1 MHLRSSTGID
11 KHCLAGPL
19 GVPLFWC
26 PQERCPLF
34 SVPNQRLA
42 IRRRP
47 SPACMTL
54 LPAQTAWLVPL
65 YPLVASLLSLLWSPG
80 LISRTGPRPCGYL
93 NLTLVSVAFVHSAA
107 ALMALHSNSAA
118 GAAALYKPLTFG
130 WTWLDTAGLRVGFD
144 GLITEPALIAM
155 TVITGLHV
163 LVQIYAIGYL
173 EMDWGWPRFFGS
185 LSFFEAGLC
194 ALVLTDSLFFSY
206 VILEL
211 LTLGTYLIVGTWY
224 NQPLVVKGARD
235 AFLTKRIG
243 DLILLAGVIALLPI
257 TGTWNFH
264 GLQAWAADQVNNG
277 NPLPQILPLILLALI
292 AGPMGK
298 CAQIPLHLWLDEAME
313 SPLPSTVLRNS
324 VVVVGGAWVLL
335 RLEPLIELSPLVQTV
350 LVIVGGTTALVASL
364 IALAQIDIKRA
375 LSFLVS
381 SWLGLLFVAVGLGGI
396 SVADHLMLVY
406 PLPMA
411 LMLMVIGAIVITN
424 VTQDLT
430 QLGGLWS
437 KRPLMGLAFLT
448 GAAGLMALPPFGGFA
463 ALSEL
468 MELTAESSH
477 PLLLGVLVLF
487 TNALISAGLIRVF
500 GLIWGGRPS
509 VFTTRSPEVLWL
521 MALPTFVLMG
531 LVLHLPQLLVINGVF
546 ALSPLPGWG
555 PLAVP
560 LLISTLVGGGLSA
573 VFYLRPHPLAHLPA
587 ALGGLQDW
595 LAHDMQT
602 ERFYHRTVVGLVVG
616 LARLSAWMDERL
628 VDGFSSATGSVALQ
642 GARRLS
648 FTTSGRSQAY
658 ALTVVLGVLLMAAW
672 LLTGF

>member
-1 MHLRSSTGID
+1 
-11 KHCLAGPL
+11 
-19 GVPLFWC
+19 
-26 PQERCPLF
+26 
-34 SVPNQRLA
+34 
-42 IRRRP
+42 
-47 SPACMTL
+47 MTL
-54 LPAQTAWLVPL
+54 FFAQTAWLVPL
-65 YPLVASLLSLLWSPG
+65 YPLLASLLSFLWSPG
-80 LISRTGPRPCGYL
+80 LISRTGPRPCGYI
-93 NLTLVSVAFVHSAA
+93 NLLLVSVAFGHSVL
-107 ALMALHSNSAA
+107 ALLALHSNSNAGSAA
-118 GAAALYKPLTFG
+118 IYRPLTFG
-130 WTWLDTAGLRVGFD
+130 WTWLQTAGLRIGFD

-163 LVQIYAIGYL
+163 LVQIYTIAYL

-211 LTLGTYLIVGTWY
+211 LTFGTYLIVGSWY

-243 DLILLAGVIALLPI
+243 DLILLAGLIALLPI
-257 TGTWNFH
+257 SGTWNFH
-264 GLQAWAADQVNNG
+264 GLQAWAADQSNNHLA
-277 NPLPQILPLILLALI
+277 LPGGFTLILLALV

-335 RLEPLIELSPLVQTV
+335 RLQPLIELSPLVATM
-350 LVIVGGTTALVASL
+350 LVVVGGTSALVGSL
-364 IALAQIDIKRA
+364 IALAQVDVKRA

-396 SVADHLMLVY
+396 AVADHLMLVY

-430 QLGGLWS
+430 QLGGLWP
-437 KRPLMGLAFLT
+437 KRPLMGIAFLS
-448 GAAGLMALPPFGGFA
+448 GAAGLMGLPPFGGFA
-463 ALSEL
+463 ALREL
-468 MELTAESSH
+468 LELTSASGH
-477 PLLLGVLVLF
+477 PWLLGGLVLI

-500 GLIWGGRPS
+500 GLIWAGRPS
-509 VFTTRSPEVLWL
+509 PFTARSPEVLWL
-521 MALPTFVLMG
+521 MVLPILLLTGV
-531 LVLHLPQLLVINGVF
+531 VLHLPLLLVRAGVF
-546 ALSPLPGWG
+546 APSFASLPLWG
-555 PLAVP
+555 PQALP
-560 LLISTLVGGGLSA
+560 LLASTLVGGGLSA
-573 VFYLRPHPLAHLPA
+573 LFYLRPHPLAQLPA

-602 ERFYHRTVVGLVVG
+602 ERFYHRTVVGLVVA
-616 LARLSAWMDERL
+616 LARLSAWLDERL
-628 VDGFSSATGSVALQ
+628 VDGFSGATGGAALA

-648 FTTSGRSQAY
+648 LTTSGRSQAY
-658 ALTVVLGVLLMAAW
+658 ALSLVLGVLLMAAW
-672 LLTGF
+672 LLTSPPISPSALLRPLR

>member
-1 MHLRSSTGID
+1 MPDSAFT
-11 KHCLAGPL
+11 
-19 GVPLFWC
+19 
-26 PQERCPLF
+26 
-34 SVPNQRLA
+34 
-42 IRRRP
+42 
-47 SPACMTL
+47 PAAMTL
-54 LPAQTAWLVPL
+54 LPAQTAWLIPL
-65 YPLVASLLSLLWSPG
+65 YPLLASLLSLLWSPG

-93 NLTLVSVAFVHSAA
+93 NLLLGSVAFVHSAT

-118 GAAALYKPLTFG
+118 GSSAIYRPLTFG
-130 WTWLDTAGLRVGFD
+130 WTWLETAGLRIGFD

-155 TVITGLHV
+155 TVITALHV
-163 LVQIYAIGYL
+163 LVQIYSIAYL

-243 DLILLAGVIALLPI
+243 DLILLAGVIALLPL

-264 GLQAWAADQVNNG
+264 ELQAWAADQANN
-277 NPLPQILPLILLALI
+277 NIALPATFSLIVLALI

-313 SPLPSTVLRNS
+313 GPLPSTVLRNS

-335 RLEPLIELSPLVQTV
+335 RLQPLVEMVPLVQSV
-350 LVIVGGTTALVASL
+350 LVVVGGTSAVVGAL
-364 IALAQIDIKRA
+364 IALAQIDVKRA
-375 LSFLVS
+375 LSFLVT
-381 SWLGLLFVAVGLGGI
+381 SWMGLLFVAVGLGGI

-411 LMLMVIGAIVITN
+411 LMLMAVGAIVLTN

-437 KRPLMGLAFLT
+437 KRPLMGLAFLS
-448 GAAGLMALPPFGGFA
+448 GAVGLIALPPFGGFA
-463 ALSEL
+463 ALREL
-468 MELTAESSH
+468 LELTAASQH
-477 PLLLGVLVLF
+477 PLLLGGLVLV

-500 GLIWGGRPS
+500 GLIFAGQPTP
-509 VFTTRSPEVLWL
+509 FTMRSPEVLWL
-521 MALPTFVLMG
+521 MALPTLLLMG
-531 LVLHLPQLLVINGVF
+531 LVLHLPQLLVRNGVF
-546 ALSPLPGWG
+546 AMDPLPGWG
-555 PLAVP
+555 ALAVP
-560 LLISTLVGGGLSA
+560 LLVSTLFGGGLSA
-573 VFYLRPHPLAHLPA
+573 VFYLRPHPLAQLPA
-587 ALGGLQDW
+587 VLGGLQDW

-602 ERFYHRTVVGLVVG
+602 ERFYHRTVVALVLL
-616 LARLSAWMDERL
+616 LARLSRWSELRL
-628 VDGFSSATGSVALQ
+628 VDGFSGATGGAAMVS
-642 GARRLS
+642 ARRLS
-648 FTTSGRSQAY
+648 LTTSGRSQAY
-658 ALTVVLGVLLMAAW
+658 ALTLVLGVLLMAAW
-672 LLTGF
+672 LLAGL

>member
-1 MHLRSSTGID
+1 
-11 KHCLAGPL
+11 
-19 GVPLFWC
+19 
-26 PQERCPLF
+26 
-34 SVPNQRLA
+34 
-42 IRRRP
+42 
-47 SPACMTL
+47 MTVAAL
-54 LPAQTAWLVPL
+54 QAAWLIPV
-65 YPLVASLLSLLWSPG
+65 YPLLAAVASLAWSPG

-93 NLTLVSVAFVHSAA
+93 NLLMVSVAFVHSVV
-107 ALMALHSNSAA
+107 ALTALHTNARA
-118 GAAALYKPLTFG
+118 GAEALYRPITFG
-130 WTWLDTAGLRVGFD
+130 WTWLDTAGLRIGFD
-144 GLITEPALIAM
+144 GLITEPALVAM

-163 LVQIYAIGYL
+163 LVQLYSIAYL

-211 LTLGTYLIVGTWY
+211 LTFGTYLIVGTWY

-243 DLILLAGVIALLPI
+243 DLILLAGVIALLPL

-264 GLQAWAADQVNNG
+264 GLQGWAADQINNH
-277 NPLPQILPLILLALI
+277 NALPPAMTLILLALI

-350 LVIVGGTTALVASL
+350 LVIVGGTSALVGSL
-364 IALAQIDIKRA
+364 IALAQIDVKRA

-396 SVADHLMLVY
+396 GVADHLMLVY

-411 LMLMVIGAIVITN
+411 LMLMAIGAIVLTN
-424 VTQDLT
+424 ITQDLT

-463 ALSEL
+463 ALREL
-468 MELTAESSH
+468 LVLTAASSNP
-477 PLLLGVLVLF
+477 PLLGGVVLI

-521 MALPTFVLMG
+521 MALPTLVLMG
-531 LVLHLPQLLVINGVF
+531 LVLHLPQLLVVNGVF
-546 ALSPLPGWG
+546 SLSPLPGWG
-555 PLAVP
+555 PQALP
-560 LLISTLVGGGLSA
+560 LLLSTLVGGGLSA
-573 VFYLRPHPLAHLPA
+573 LFYLRPHPLAHLPA

-602 ERFYHRTVVGLVVG
+602 ERFYHRTVVWLVVA
-616 LARLSAWMDERL
+616 LARLSAWCDERL
-628 VDGFSSATGSVALQ
+628 IEGFSGASGGAALA

-648 FTTSGRSQAY
+648 LTTSGRSQAY
-658 ALTVVLGVLLMAAW
+658 ALTLLLGVLLMAAW
-672 LLTGF
+672 LLAAPPSPPSDLVRPFS

>member
-1 MHLRSSTGID
+1 
-11 KHCLAGPL
+11 
-19 GVPLFWC
+19 
-26 PQERCPLF
+26 
-34 SVPNQRLA
+34 
-42 IRRRP
+42 
-47 SPACMTL
+47 MTL
-54 LPAQTAWLVPL
+54 FFAQTAWLVPL
-65 YPLVASLLSLLWSPG
+65 YPLLASLLSFLWSPG
-80 LISRTGPRPCGYL
+80 LISRTGPRPCGYI
-93 NLTLVSVAFVHSAA
+93 NLLLVSVAFAHSVL
-107 ALMALHSNSAA
+107 ALLALHSNSNAGSAA
-118 GAAALYKPLTFG
+118 IYRPLTFG
-130 WTWLDTAGLRVGFD
+130 WTWLQTAGLRIGFD

-163 LVQIYAIGYL
+163 LVQIYTIAYL

-211 LTLGTYLIVGTWY
+211 LTFGTYLIVGSWY

-243 DLILLAGVIALLPI
+243 DLILLAGLIALLPI
-257 TGTWNFH
+257 SGTWNFH
-264 GLQAWAADQVNNG
+264 GLQAWAADQSNNHLA
-277 NPLPQILPLILLALI
+277 LPGGFTLILLALV

-335 RLEPLIELSPLVQTV
+335 RLQPLIELSPLVATM
-350 LVIVGGTTALVASL
+350 LVVVGGTSALVGSL
-364 IALAQIDIKRA
+364 IALAQVDVKRA

-396 SVADHLMLVY
+396 AVADHLMLVY

-430 QLGGLWS
+430 QLGGLWP
-437 KRPLMGLAFLT
+437 KRTLMGIAFLS
-448 GAAGLMALPPFGGFA
+448 GAAGLMGLPPFGGFA
-463 ALSEL
+463 ALREL
-468 MELTAESSH
+468 LELTSASAH
-477 PLLLGVLVLF
+477 PWLLGGLVLI

-500 GLIWGGRPS
+500 GLIWAGRPS
-509 VFTTRSPEVLWL
+509 PFTARSPEVLWL
-521 MALPTFVLMG
+521 MVLPILLLTGV
-531 LVLHLPQLLVINGVF
+531 VLHLPLLLVRAGVF
-546 ALSPLPGWG
+546 APSFASLPLWG
-555 PLAVP
+555 PQALP
-560 LLISTLVGGGLSA
+560 LLASTLVGGGLSA
-573 VFYLRPHPLAHLPA
+573 LFYLRPHPLAQLPA

-602 ERFYHRTVVGLVVG
+602 ERFYHRTVVGLVVA
-616 LARLSAWMDERL
+616 LARLSAWLDERL
-628 VDGFSSATGSVALQ
+628 VDGFSGATGGAALA

-648 FTTSGRSQAY
+648 LTTSGRSQAY
-658 ALTVVLGVLLMAAW
+658 ALSLVLGVLLMAAW
-672 LLTGF
+672 LLTSPPVSPSALLRPLR

>member
-1 MHLRSSTGID
+1 
-11 KHCLAGPL
+11 
-19 GVPLFWC
+19 
-26 PQERCPLF
+26 
-34 SVPNQRLA
+34 
-42 IRRRP
+42 
-47 SPACMTL
+47 MTVAVL
-54 LPAQTAWLVPL
+54 QTAWLIPL
-65 YPLVASLLSLLWSPG
+65 YPLLAAVGSLAWSPG

-93 NLTLVSVAFVHSAA
+93 NLLMVSAAFVHSVL
-107 ALMALHSNSAA
+107 ALTALHSNVRA
-118 GAAALYKPLTFG
+118 GAEALYRPVTFS
-130 WTWLDTAGLRVGFD
+130 WTWLDTAGLHIGFD
-144 GLITEPALIAM
+144 GLVTEPALVAM

-163 LVQIYAIGYL
+163 LVQLYSIAYL

-185 LSFFEAGLC
+185 LSLFEAGLC

-211 LTLGTYLIVGTWY
+211 LTFGTYLIVGTWY

-235 AFLTKRIG
+235 AFLTQRIG
-243 DLILLAGVIALLPI
+243 DLILLAGLIALLPVA
-257 TGTWNFH
+257 GTWNFH
-264 GLQAWAADQVNNG
+264 GLQAWAADLSNNG
-277 NPLPQILPLILLALI
+277 QPLPAGFPLILLALI

-350 LVIVGGTTALVASL
+350 LVVVGSTTALVASL
-364 IALAQIDIKRA
+364 IALAQIDVKRA

-381 SWLGLLFVAVGLGGI
+381 SWLGLLFLAVGLGGM

-411 LMLMVIGAIVITN
+411 LMLMTIGAIVLTN

-463 ALSEL
+463 ALREL
-468 MELTAESSH
+468 LSLTAASSQ
-477 PLLLGVLVLF
+477 PQLLGGLVLV
-487 TNALISAGLIRVF
+487 TNALISAGLIRMF
-500 GLIWGGRPS
+500 GLIWGGKPS
-509 VFTTRSPEVLWL
+509 AFTTRSPEVLWL

-531 LVLHLPQLLVINGVF
+531 LVLHMPQLLVINGVF

-555 PLAVP
+555 AGALP
-560 LLISTLVGGGLSA
+560 LLLSTLVGGGLSA
-573 VFYLRPHPLAHLPA
+573 VFYLRPHPMAHLPA
-587 ALGGLQDW
+587 VLGGLQDW

-602 ERFYHRTVVGLVVG
+602 ERFYHRTVVGLVVA
-616 LARLSAWMDERL
+616 LARFSAWCDGRL
-628 VDGFSSATGSVALQ
+628 IDGFSGASGGAALA

-648 FTTSGRSQAY
+648 LTTSGRSQAY
-658 ALTVVLGVLLMAAW
+658 AFTLVLGVLLMAAW
-672 LLTGF
+672 LLVAPPHLVRPLS

>member
-1 MHLRSSTGID
+1 
-11 KHCLAGPL
+11 
-19 GVPLFWC
+19 
-26 PQERCPLF
+26 
-34 SVPNQRLA
+34 
-42 IRRRP
+42 
-47 SPACMTL
+47 MTL
-54 LPAQTAWLVPL
+54 LVTQTAWLVPL
-65 YPLVASLLSLLWSPG
+65 YPLLASLLSLLWSPG
-80 LISRTGPRPCGYL
+80 GIARTGPRPCGYM
-93 NLTLVSVAFVHSAA
+93 NLLLVSVAFGHSVLALIALHTNATAGSAA
-107 ALMALHSNSAA
+107 LFR
-118 GAAALYKPLTFG
+118 PLTFA
-130 WTWLDTAGLRVGFD
+130 WTWLDTAGLAITFD

-163 LVQIYAIGYL
+163 LVQIYAIGYM

-185 LSFFEAGLC
+185 LSFFESGLC

-243 DLILLAGVIALLPI
+243 DLILLAGLIALFPL

-264 GLQAWAADQVNNG
+264 GLQAWAADQANNHRE
-277 NPLPQILPLILLALI
+277 LPAGFSLILLALI

-335 RLEPLIELSPLVQTV
+335 RLEPLIALSPLVQAV
-350 LVIVGGTTALVASL
+350 LVVVGGTTAVVASL
-364 IALAQIDIKRA
+364 IALAQIDVKRA

-381 SWLGLLFVAVGLGGI
+381 SWLGLLFMAVGLGGI
-396 SVADHLMLVY
+396 AVADHLMLVY

-411 LMLMVIGAIVITN
+411 LMLMAIGAIVLTN

-437 KRPLMGLAFLT
+437 KRPLMGIAFLV
-448 GAAGLMALPPFGGFA
+448 GAAGLMGLPPFAGFA
-463 ALSEL
+463 ALREL
-468 MELTAESSH
+468 LALTATSGS
-477 PLLLGVLVLF
+477 PWLLGGLVLL
-487 TNALISAGLIRVF
+487 TNALVSAGLIRVF
-500 GLIWGGRPS
+500 GQIWGGQPT

-521 MALPTFVLMG
+521 MVLPTLLLTG
-531 LVLHLPQLLVINGVF
+531 LVLHLPQLLVRNGVI
-546 ALSPLPGWG
+546 ALAPLPGWG
-555 PLAVP
+555 PMAVP
-560 LLISTLVGGGLSA
+560 LLLSTMVGGGLSA
-573 VFYLRPHPLAHLPA
+573 LFYWRPHPLAHLPST
-587 ALGGLQDW
+587 LGGLQDW

-602 ERFYHRTVVGLVVG
+602 ERFYHRTVVGLVVA
-616 LARLSAWMDERL
+616 LAQLSAWAEERL
-628 VDGFSSATGSVALQ
+628 VDGFSGATGAAALQ

-648 FTTSGRSQAY
+648 LTTSGRSQAY
-658 ALTVVLGVLLMAAW
+658 ALTLVLGVLLMAAW
-672 LLTGF
+672 LLSGPMVQSTAPLRPLS

>member
-1 MHLRSSTGID
+1 
-11 KHCLAGPL
+11 
-19 GVPLFWC
+19 
-26 PQERCPLF
+26 
-34 SVPNQRLA
+34 
-42 IRRRP
+42 
-47 SPACMTL
+47 MTL
-54 LPAQTAWLVPL
+54 FFAQTAWLVPL
-65 YPLVASLLSLLWSPG
+65 YPLLASLLSFLWSPG
-80 LISRTGPRPCGYL
+80 LISRTGPRPCGYI
-93 NLTLVSVAFVHSAA
+93 NLLLVSVAFAHSVL
-107 ALMALHSNSAA
+107 ALLALHSNSNAGSAA
-118 GAAALYKPLTFG
+118 IYRPLTFG
-130 WTWLDTAGLRVGFD
+130 WTWLQTAGLRIGFD

-163 LVQIYAIGYL
+163 LVQIYTIAYL

-211 LTLGTYLIVGTWY
+211 LTFGTYLIVGSWY

-243 DLILLAGVIALLPI
+243 DLILLAGLIALLPI
-257 TGTWNFH
+257 SGTWNFH
-264 GLQAWAADQVNNG
+264 GLQAWAADQSNNHLA
-277 NPLPQILPLILLALI
+277 LPGGFTLILLALV

-335 RLEPLIELSPLVQTV
+335 RLQPLIELSPLVATM
-350 LVIVGGTTALVASL
+350 LVVVGGTSALVGSL
-364 IALAQIDIKRA
+364 IALAQVDVKRA

-396 SVADHLMLVY
+396 AVADHLMLVY

-430 QLGGLWS
+430 QLGGLWP
-437 KRPLMGLAFLT
+437 KRPLMGIAFLS
-448 GAAGLMALPPFGGFA
+448 GAAGLMGLPPFGGFA
-463 ALSEL
+463 ALREL
-468 MELTAESSH
+468 LELTSASAH
-477 PLLLGVLVLF
+477 PRLLGGLVLI

-500 GLIWGGRPS
+500 GLIWAGRPS
-509 VFTTRSPEVLWL
+509 PFTARSPEVLWL
-521 MALPTFVLMG
+521 MVLPILLLTGV
-531 LVLHLPQLLVINGVF
+531 VLHLPLLLVRAGVF
-546 ALSPLPGWG
+546 APSFASLPLWG
-555 PLAVP
+555 PQALP
-560 LLISTLVGGGLSA
+560 LLASTLVGGGLSA
-573 VFYLRPHPLAHLPA
+573 LFYLRPHPLAQLPA

-602 ERFYHRTVVGLVVG
+602 ERFYHRTVVGLVVA
-616 LARLSAWMDERL
+616 LARLSAWLDERL
-628 VDGFSSATGSVALQ
+628 VDGFSGATGGAALA

-648 FTTSGRSQAY
+648 LTTSGRSQAY
-658 ALTVVLGVLLMAAW
+658 ALSLVLGVLLMAAW
-672 LLTGF
+672 LLTSPPISPSALLRPLR

>member
-1 MHLRSSTGID
+1 MPI
-11 KHCLAGPL
+11 A
-19 GVPLFWC
+19 
-26 PQERCPLF
+26 
-34 SVPNQRLA
+34 
-42 IRRRP
+42 
-47 SPACMTL
+47 L
-54 LPAQTAWLVPL
+54 LETAWLVPV
-65 YPLVASLLSLLWSPG
+65 YPLLAAVASLAWSPG
-80 LISRTGPRPCGYL
+80 LISRTGPRPCGYM
-93 NLTLVSVAFVHSAA
+93 NLLMVSLAFVHSVV
-107 ALMALHSNSAA
+107 ALIALHTNASA
-118 GAAALYKPLTFG
+118 GAEALYRPVTFG
-130 WTWLDTAGLRVGFD
+130 WTWLSTAGLRIGFD
-144 GLITEPALIAM
+144 GLITEPALVAM

-163 LVQIYAIGYL
+163 LVQLYSIAYL

-211 LTLGTYLIVGTWY
+211 LTFGTYLIVGTWY
-224 NQPLVVKGARD
+224 NQSLVVKGARD

-243 DLILLAGVIALLPI
+243 DLILLAGLIALLPI

-264 GLQAWAADQVNNG
+264 GLQAWAADQVNNDH
-277 NPLPQILPLILLALI
+277 PLPQVLPLILLALI

-335 RLEPLIELSPLVQTV
+335 RLEPLIELSPLVQSV

-364 IALAQIDIKRA
+364 IALAQIDVKRA

-411 LMLMVIGAIVITN
+411 LMLMAIGAIVLTN

-430 QLGGLWS
+430 QLGGLWN

-463 ALSEL
+463 ALREL
-468 MELTAESSH
+468 LELTAASDQ
-477 PLLLGVLVLF
+477 PLVLGGVVLL

-509 VFTTRSPEVLWL
+509 VFTARSPEVLWL

-531 LVLHLPQLLVINGVF
+531 LVLHQPQLFAINGVF
-546 ALSPLPGWG
+546 PLAPLPGWG
-555 PLAVP
+555 PQAIP
-560 LLISTLVGGGLSA
+560 LLVSTLVGGGLSA
-573 VFYLRPHPLAHLPA
+573 VFYLRPHPLAHLPS

-602 ERFYHRTVVGLVVG
+602 ERFYHRTVVWLVVS
-616 LARLSAWMDERL
+616 LARLSAWSDDRL
-628 VDGFSSATGSVALQ
+628 IEGFSGASGSAAMA

-648 FTTSGRSQAY
+648 LTTSGRSQAY
-658 ALTVVLGVLLMAAW
+658 ALTLILSVLLMAAW
-672 LLTGF
+672 LIASPPTDLVRPFR